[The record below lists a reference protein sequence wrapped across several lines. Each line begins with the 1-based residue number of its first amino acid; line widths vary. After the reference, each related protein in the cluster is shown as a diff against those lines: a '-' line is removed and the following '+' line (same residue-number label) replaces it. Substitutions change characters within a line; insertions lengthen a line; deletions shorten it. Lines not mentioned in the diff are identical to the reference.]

1 MLTKI
6 FLSAIFVLSLAV
18 IIGCGENVPPKGS
31 LEPAK
36 PVVPSA
42 KSPPPP
48 PPAPTKVPEESNQG
62 AETTET
68 GTVIEVGLLDA
79 NADYQFDPS
88 DLNFGKGDI
97 ITFKLTSGDEFHSFT
112 ADSLGIDVE
121 VEAGD
126 TQTVT
131 YTFNDVGIFDFICI
145 PHETLG
151 MVGKITVK

>member
-1 MLTKI
+1 M
-6 FLSAIFVLSLAV
+6 VDV
-18 IIGCGENVPPKGS
+18 C
-31 LEPAK
+31 
-36 PVVPSA
+36 
-42 KSPPPP
+42 
-48 PPAPTKVPEESNQG
+48 
-62 AETTET
+62 
-68 GTVIEVGLLDA
+68 LLVA
-79 NADYQFDPS
+79 NANYLFDPS
-88 DLNFGKGDI
+88 NLNFEKGDT

>member
-6 FLSAIFVLSLAV
+6 FLSAIFVIAIAA

-31 LEPAK
+31 VAPAT
-36 PVVPSA
+36 PAVPSA

-48 PPAPTKVPEESNQG
+48 PPAPTKVPEESDQA
-62 AETTET
+62 AESTET
-68 GTVIEVGLLDA
+68 GTVVDVGLLDA
-79 NADYQFDPS
+79 NANYLFDPS
-88 DLNFGKGDI
+88 NLNFEKGDT